1 MNNTEPNPVFDEP
14 GESEVE
20 ESPAIEVSPE
30 PTPVEAEAPPPEKS
44 YEEKYSELQIALK
57 QERAQ
62 MRAMREE
69 AESLRQKFSEFGS
82 LKEEL
87 ENKRRE
93 QAEAK
98 EREAFENNP
107 AEYLKQRQ
115 EQLAQ
120 KFEQLTQAEQDQ
132 LQRYE
137 MQQRMDGAI
146 RTQAQQFMAKQPDYH
161 QALEFVRDRKMQEYE
176 LYGIPAEQREQMFNQ
191 ESIQFAQMALQ
202 NQRNAAE
209 MVYQLAKTW
218 GYSAQLAPPTSAEQR
233 VVQLQNGQKAAGTLS
248 TGTAPPRESM
258 LARVEEMSDEEFDKF
273 WDQEVKPSR
282 RR

>member
-1 MNNTEPNPVFDEP
+1 
-14 GESEVE
+14 
-20 ESPAIEVSPE
+20 
-30 PTPVEAEAPPPEKS
+30 
-44 YEEKYSELQIALK
+44 
-57 QERAQ
+57 
-62 MRAMREE
+62 
-69 AESLRQKFSEFGS
+69 
-82 LKEEL
+82 
-87 ENKRRE
+87 
-93 QAEAK
+93 
-98 EREAFENNP
+98 
-107 AEYLKQRQ
+107 
-115 EQLAQ
+115 
-120 KFEQLTQAEQDQ
+120 
-132 LQRYE
+132 
-137 MQQRMDGAI
+137 
-146 RTQAQQFMAKQPDYH
+146 
-161 QALEFVRDRKMQEYE
+161 MQEYE

-273 WDQEVKPSR
+273 WDAEIKPSR